1 MTSNSAP
8 TVQRPSLHL
17 PGAEPLSGV
26 LEFARKKLGRT
37 GQYRPAMEISMPYKA
52 TNKPYHSRK
61 YEREDAMDWLP
72 PEPDEGPMPFGI
84 QEDAEEQRVV
94 MPEG

>member
-1 MTSNSAP
+1 
-8 TVQRPSLHL
+8 
-17 PGAEPLSGV
+17 
-26 LEFARKKLGRT
+26 
-37 GQYRPAMEISMPYKA
+37 MEISMPYKA